1 MKRISLIIGLMGFA
15 LLGVMAMQFNFLLES
30 YRLQSKVFDSSVSE
44 ALSRVVAKIEKQDA
58 INFMERMKIP
68 VKQEVYSRKSS
79 TYSQYVYN
87 RLPENA
93 AMVFPE
99 KQNSP
104 NLHPE
109 IERKQRR
116 IASLKDSLKNL
127 YKQSSNQ
134 DEILSYQQLHV
145 EEYMDEHGQLYG
157 QITQVAS
164 PKLSAQLRK
173 QLQPNLN
180 KYDTARF
187 AYNDPQSESGATIV
201 SIPTLNPLW
210 VKQQQRLKKE
220 QTFKHIKKL
229 LEDSVHLIK
238 AKLMTPQKM
247 NVIEKVAEE
256 YQKADEP
263 LNVRINQLMIDS
275 LLRFELQN
283 KGIFLPFSYEVTTA
297 SHDSLIYSNAQ
308 SFSTDKPHFI
318 LTGNTYQTPIFTKEV
333 VNDPGMLKISFPEKN
348 RLILN
353 RMTATMGISGGLLLV
368 LILCFAYTILLIFRQ
383 KKLSEMKTEFI
394 NNMTHE
400 FKTPVSTIMIA
411 SEALRDEEII
421 QDKSRIAR
429 LAGIIYDENVRLGS
443 HIERVLN
450 IARIEQDDFKLDLKE
465 IDVNDQ
471 VTAVVDSMLLKI
483 QKHEAVVQ
491 LELNANSAIILAD
504 ELHFTNVLYNLID
517 NAIKYSEGQPEI
529 RISTKNTESQLL
541 ISVADKGIGMNRDQQ
556 AKIFEQF
563 YRIPTG
569 NLHDVKGFGLGLSYV
584 NTIVKRLNGN
594 ISVRSEKDKG
604 SVFELKFPLAYKG

>member
-1 MKRISLIIGLMGFA
+1 MKLKRIGLIIGLMGFA
-15 LLGVMAMQFNFLLES
+15 LLGVMAMQFYFLLES
-30 YRLQSKVFDSSVSE
+30 YRLKSEIFDHSVSE
-44 ALSRVVAKIEKQDA
+44 ALSSVVAKIEKQDA
-58 INFMERMKIP
+58 INFMERMKPDAKTKNYTGKNSPHSHFI
-68 VKQEVYSRKSS
+68 
-79 TYSQYVYN
+79 YN
-87 RLPENA
+87 RISDHTETLSQ
-93 AMVFPE
+93 E
-99 KQNSP
+99 KQNKQK
-104 NLHPE
+104 LHPE

-116 IASLKDSLKNL
+116 IASLKDSLQNL
-127 YKQSSNQ
+127 SEQSNNTG
-134 DEILSYQQLHV
+134 DILSYQQFHV
-145 EEYMDEHGQLYG
+145 EEYIDEAGRIHS
-157 QITQVAS
+157 QITGIS
-164 PKLSAQLRK
+164 NPKLTPQLRK
-173 QLQPNLN
+173 QLQPSLN
-180 KYDTARF
+180 KYDTARYL
-187 AYNDPQSESGATIV
+187 YNDPQSGPTVV
-201 SIPTLNPLW
+201 SVPTLNPLW
-210 VKQQQRLKKE
+210 VKEKQRLKKE

-229 LEDSVHLIK
+229 LEDSVQLMK

-247 NVIEKVAEE
+247 NVIQKLAEE
-256 YQKADEP
+256 YQKSDEP
-263 LNVRINQLMIDS
+263 LGNRINQLQIDS

-283 KGIFLPFSYEVTTA
+283 KGIFLPFNYEITTA
-297 SHDSLIYSNAQ
+297 LHDSLIYSNAQ
-308 SFSTDKPHFI
+308 NFNDEKPTFI
-318 LTGNTYQTPIFTKEV
+318 LASSYQTPIFTKEV

-383 KKLSEMKTEFI
+383 KKISEMKTEFI

-411 SEALRDEEII
+411 SEALKDEEII
-421 QDKSRIAR
+421 QDKTRVSR

-465 IDVNDQ
+465 IDVNEQ
-471 VTAVVDSMLLKI
+471 ITAVVDSMYLKI
-483 QKHEAVVQ
+483 QKHTASVHLDLEASRAV
-491 LELNANSAIILAD
+491 IRAD

-517 NAIKYSEGQPEI
+517 NAIKYSEEQPDI
-529 RISTKNTESQLL
+529 RISTKNTDNQLL

-584 NTIVKRLNGN
+584 NTIVKRLNGS
-594 ISVRSEKDKG
+594 IGVRSEKDKG
-604 SVFELKFPLAYKG
+604 SVFELKFPLLQQG